1 MKHNELGIV
10 LVCQLSRVPMGVSKL
25 LSIEAELTDGV
36 KDAVGTPVFT
46 SFVFEDVSSFS
57 DSELI
62 VSRVTTTDELV
73 TSEGFDGL
81 DCVLDFHSWF
91 CLYLYSKPFWSTC
104 KLALCQFDNWLRLSA
119 EN

>member
-1 MKHNELGIV
+1 MALNIITAEQRMAEKKGHKIV
-10 LVCQLSRVPMGVSKL
+10 VCGQSGVGKTTL
-25 LSIEAELTDGV
+25 ARTLD

-81 DCVLDFHSWF
+81 DCVLNFHGCF
-91 CLYLYSKPFWSTC
+91 L
-104 KLALCQFDNWLRLSA
+104 
-119 EN
+119 